1 MYMKFQIKTLLIIIL
16 LLPTIVL
23 AERIKDITSIEGV
36 RSNQLIG
43 YGLVVGLNG
52 TGDSEQFTK
61 QSFKSMLNNLG
72 VTIPKDINPSI
83 KNVAAVALH
92 AQLPAFAKNG
102 QKLDVTV
109 SSLGN
114 AKSLRGGTLLL

>member
-1 MYMKFQIKTLLIIIL
+1 
-16 LLPTIVL
+16 
-23 AERIKDITSIEGV
+23 
-36 RSNQLIG
+36 
-43 YGLVVGLNG
+43 
-52 TGDSEQFTK
+52 
-61 QSFKSMLNNLG
+61 LG

-114 AKSLRGGTLLL
+114 AKSLRGGTLLLAPLKGADGKVYAVAQGNLIVGGLSASGEDGSQITVNVPVVGRIPNGALVEREIPSTFGVTK